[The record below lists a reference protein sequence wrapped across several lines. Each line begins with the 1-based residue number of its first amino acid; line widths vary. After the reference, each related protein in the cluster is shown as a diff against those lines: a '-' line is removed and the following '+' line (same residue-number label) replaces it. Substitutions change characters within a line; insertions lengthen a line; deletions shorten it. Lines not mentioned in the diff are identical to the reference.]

1 MNPQDTPKQL
11 WSPTK
16 DFINHTNLSDYLKWL
31 KSYKN
36 LSFSNYHELWNWS
49 TENIEPFWESAWQYF
64 NIQGGE
70 YSSVLSGSKMP
81 FYKWFEGAQVNY
93 AEHIFLSYSDDIPA
107 IISKKEGQP
116 TIETSW
122 SELKTQVIQVQL
134 LLKQWGVQ
142 AGDRVVAY
150 LPNCLEATVAFLAV
164 NSLGAIWS
172 SCSPD
177 FGLSSIIDRFEQV
190 KPKVLIGVD
199 GYNYGGK
206 SFDKTS
212 IISSLQEA
220 LPSLEHTLLIP
231 YINADISSLSNYH
244 LWNELPPAHDKTLDF
259 NRVPFNDPIWILY
272 SSGTTGAPKAITH
285 SQGGILLE
293 HYKYMSFHQNVKPGD
308 RCFWYTTTG
317 WMMWNYI
324 QSALLCRGTVVL
336 YDGSPAWP
344 TVDALW
350 KMADE
355 LKVNHFG
362 TSAGYIVANMKAE
375 KKPGKEHNLSSLISI
390 GSTGSPLPPEGF
402 DYVYKDIK
410 SDVWLTS
417 MSGGTDVCSAF
428 VGGVPTLPVY
438 EGEIQARALGCHL
451 LAYNENG
458 EPVNNEEGEMVITK
472 PMPSM
477 PIFFWDDEHYER
489 YKTSYFEMYPDMWR
503 HGDWIK
509 MTSRQGII
517 IYGRSDATLNRGGV
531 RIGTSEIYRA
541 VDQITE
547 IQDSLVV
554 CIETQA
560 GDFYMPLFVV
570 MQPGQPLTPDLIS
583 KVKKVIR
590 ESYSPRHVPDDVIAI
605 EQVPYTISG
614 KKTETPVKKVLMG
627 KDIQQAMNKDA
638 LKNPES
644 MNFFINLA
652 KELEAG

>member
-11 WSPTK
+11 WSPSN
-16 DFINHTNLSDYLKWL
+16 DFINQTNLSDYLKWL
-31 KSYKN
+31 KSYKE
-36 LSFSNYHELWNWS
+36 LSFSNYHELWKWS
-49 TENIEPFWESAWQYF
+49 TDHIDQFWETVWQYF

-70 YSSVLSGSKMP
+70 YSSVVSGAKMP
-81 FYKWFEGAQVNY
+81 SYKWFEGAQVNY
-93 AEHIFLSYSDDIPA
+93 AEHIFLSYSEDIPA

-116 TIETSW
+116 AEETSW
-122 SELKTQVIQVQL
+122 SELKIKVTQVQQ

-150 LPNCLEATVAFLAV
+150 VPNCLEATVAFLAV

-199 GYNYGGK
+199 GYSYGGK
-206 SFDKTS
+206 KFDKTS
-212 IISSLQEA
+212 IITSIQKA

-231 YINADISSLSNYH
+231 YINADISSLDNYYS
-244 LWNELPPAHDKTLDF
+244 WNDLPSADNKTLDF
-259 NRVPFNDPIWILY
+259 HRVPFNDSIWILY

-293 HYKYMSFHQNVKPGD
+293 HYKYVSFHQNVRPGD

-324 QSALLCRGTVVL
+324 QSALLCRGTIVL

-350 KMADE
+350 QMADE
-355 LKVNHFG
+355 LRINHFG
-362 TSAGYIVANMKAE
+362 TSAGYIVANMKE
-375 KKPGKEHNLSSLISI
+375 GKKPGIEHNLSSLISI

-402 DYVYKDIK
+402 DYVYEHIK
-410 SDVWLTS
+410 HDVWLTS

-458 EPVNNEEGEMVITK
+458 EPVTNEEGEMVITQ

-477 PIFFWDDEHYER
+477 PIFFWNDEQHER
-489 YKTSYFEMYPDMWR
+489 YKASYFEMYSDVWR

-509 MTSRQGII
+509 ITPRHGII

-554 CIETQA
+554 CIETKS
-560 GDFYMPLFVV
+560 GDFYMPLFVK
-570 MQPGQPLTPDLIS
+570 MQKDQPLTPELIS
-583 KVKKVIR
+583 KVKKTIR
-590 ESYSPRHVPDDVIAI
+590 ESYSPRHVPDEVIAI
-605 EQVPYTISG
+605 NEIPYTISG

-627 KDIQQAMNKDA
+627 KDIKQAMNKDA
-638 LKNPES
+638 LKNPDA

-652 KELEAG
+652 KELEVG